1 MKKYYITSDKIGQ
14 FCQVMWNKGYIVIAR
29 PDRDYISVEITEG
42 KYETVHILPETS
54 FIDVVN
60 MFPEHNVASTNGDNI

>member
-1 MKKYYITSDKIGQ
+1 MEKYYITADKIGQ

-29 PDRDYISVEITEG
+29 PDRGYISVEISEG
-42 KYETVHILPETS
+42 KFKSVHILPETS

-60 MFPEHNVASTNGDNI
+60 MFPEHNVASTNEDNI

>member
-14 FCQVMWNKGYIVIAR
+14 FCQVMWNKGYVVIAR
-29 PDRDYISVEITEG
+29 PDRGCISVEITEG
-42 KYETVHILPETS
+42 KFETVHILSETS
-54 FIDVVN
+54 FFDVVN